1 MVIEA
6 MKQLHAD
13 GEPFKYHLKDVI
25 FHKALTIPSTSE
37 GIDVQLLVGPSGV
50 IDKANPWTVFRL
62 YAYDGKQWDEVCQGA
77 VSTEL
82 AEENKPGMVD
92 NINHTHECQL
102 ESQAHMTIFEE
113 GRSRCLISMTTKRL
127 YKTFMQQG
135 LHYGPSFQNLRK
147 VYFDDDG
154 HAAGAVSLQ
163 SLASHIN
170 QDDIQS
176 CVIHPTTLDS
186 IFQLAFPAL
195 TQGGQRLVPTMVP
208 TRMNTF
214 WISDSVRNLAS
225 DQEITLFA
233 QGSLWGFRNAKIFII
248 AVERNHKPCLVVD
261 FEMTFVA
268 GDDTLTSNRPDR
280 LQRFYN
286 LHWKPDL
293 ELLNNHQV
301 ASFSTS
307 SCDATTL
314 DQILANEKEAACLL
328 VMQDLLQRINIEDL
342 AEPAYFRNYYEWMQH
357 RCRGFPDMNSTISTV
372 QSSWNLENGHSLE
385 QLLHQL
391 DNHDVEGKMIV
402 RVARTLEQVL
412 TGKLDAL
419 EILFGDDLIQEYYR
433 KAHDAPYTIGRV
445 RTYIDAISH
454 KNPGMKILE
463 LGAGTGGATSSI
475 VDTPERHP
483 RYSDYTFTDI
493 SPNFF
498 AKAQEQF
505 QDDRMRFKI
514 LDIEKDPTEQG
525 FDAESY
531 DIVIAANVCNA
542 RSRYNQ
548 SILTT

>member
-1 MVIEA
+1 MLVMVIEA
-6 MKQLHAD
+6 MKQLHTD

-25 FHKALTIPSTSE
+25 FHKALAIPSTSE

-50 IDKANPWTVFRL
+50 IDKANPWTEFRL

-82 AEENKPGMVD
+82 AEEKIPGTVD
-92 NINHTHECQL
+92 NINHTHECQR
-102 ESQAHMTIFEE
+102 ETQAHMTIFED
-113 GRSRCLISMTTKRL
+113 GRSRCLMSMATKRL
-127 YKTFMQQG
+127 YETFMQQG

-170 QDDIQS
+170 QDDSQS
-176 CVIHPTTLDS
+176 YVIHPTTLDS

-195 TQGGQRLVPTMVP
+195 TQGGKRLIPTMVP

-214 WISDSVRNLAS
+214 WISDSVRNLVS
-225 DQEITLFA
+225 DEEIRLFA
-233 QGSLWGFRNAKIFII
+233 QGTLLGFRNAKILII

-268 GDDTLTSNRPDR
+268 GDDTVTSNRPDR

-301 ASFSTS
+301 ESFSTS
-307 SCDATTL
+307 SCDATPF

-328 VMQDLLQRINIEDL
+328 VMQDLLQRIKTEDL
-342 AEPAYFRNYYEWMQH
+342 AEPAYIRNYYEWMLH
-357 RCRGFPDMNSTISTV
+357 RCRDFPDVKSIFRTI
-372 QSSWNLENGHSLE
+372 QSSWNLEDGHSLE

-402 RVARTLEQVL
+402 RVARNLEQVL
-412 TGKLDAL
+412 TGNLDAL
-419 EILFGDDLIQEYYR
+419 ELLFSDDLIQEYYR
-433 KAHDAPYTIGRV
+433 KAHDAPYTFGRV
-445 RTYIDAISH
+445 RTYIDAMSH

-483 RYSDYTFTDI
+483 RYSEYAFTDI
-493 SPNFF
+493 SPSFF

-505 QDDRMRFKI
+505 QDDRMLFKI

-525 FDAESY
+525 FEAESY

-542 RSRYNQ
+542 
-548 SILTT
+548 